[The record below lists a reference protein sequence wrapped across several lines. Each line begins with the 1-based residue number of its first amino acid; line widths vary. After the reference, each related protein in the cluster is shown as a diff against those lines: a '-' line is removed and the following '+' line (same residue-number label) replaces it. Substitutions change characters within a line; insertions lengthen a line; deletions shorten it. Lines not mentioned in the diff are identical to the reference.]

1 MKNKNQILI
10 DDANMVISK
19 VDLSGI
25 NGCKILVAGA
35 SGLIGTHIVYS
46 IKQYVE
52 TTGADVELYIITRG
66 ELPAQM
72 DFANE
77 CGWIKVFKGEMTDS
91 SFLRALPAVDIIIDA
106 AGYGQPLRFMN
117 EAANTLKINT
127 YTIFEL
133 MEKLKRPGKFLF
145 MSSSA
150 VYTGL
155 SETPFREE
163 EVGNSNTNHPRACY
177 IEGKKCGEAICNA
190 YRMEGVDAKSVRLSI
205 TYGPGTKKDD
215 VRVMNTF
222 IRSALI
228 EKQIKL
234 LDDGKAQKA
243 FMYVSDA
250 VELIWKMLLF
260 GKESI
265 YNIGGSE
272 QISIAQLAHIIG
284 DYCNAPVILNEGNRD
299 AVKGAIAAEL
309 LSMERV
315 AKEFGKNDYIGIEQ
329 GTRRTINW
337 ARLNLYD
344 QT

>member
-1 MKNKNQILI
+1 MENKNQILI
-10 DDANMVISK
+10 DDANLVITR

-25 NGCKILVAGA
+25 DAQRILVAGA

-52 TTGADVELYIITRG
+52 TTGADIELYIMTRS
-66 ELPAQM
+66 ELPEQL
-72 DFANE
+72 DFANR
-77 CGWIKVFKGEMTDS
+77 CGWIKVFKGDMTDG
-91 SFLRALPAVDIIIDA
+91 SFLRTLPEADIIIDA
-106 AGYGQPLRFMN
+106 AGYGQPIRFMN

-155 SETPFREE
+155 GETPFREE
-163 EVGNSNTNHPRACY
+163 KIGDSNTNHPRACY

-190 YRMEGVDAKSVRLSI
+190 YRTDGIDAKSVRLSI
-205 TYGPGTKKDD
+205 TYGPGAKKDD

-222 IRSALI
+222 IRSALV

-250 VELIWKMLLF
+250 VELIWKILLF
-260 GKESI
+260 GKEPT

-272 QISIAQLAHIIG
+272 QITIAQLAHMIG
-284 DYCNAPVILNEGNRD
+284 SYCNAKVILNGAEQN
-299 AVKGAIAAEL
+299 AVKGTISSEL

-315 AKEFGKNDYIGIEQ
+315 TKEFGKNRYMGMEEGIQ
-329 GTRRTINW
+329 RTINW
-337 ARLNLYD
+337 ASLNLYG
-344 QT
+344 